1 MSKRSTKTGA
11 QSSGRGR
18 GPAARRV
25 PLPLYMWKGL
35 DPGKFSR
42 TKRKAFEQGDQVAP
56 LEAFA
61 MMVLGHGRVPRWA
74 AEYLAHGLVRF
85 LDADG
90 ARSLDE
96 VFSVM
101 GGRGRTSIKKRLEFA
116 VRDRQLTY
124 ALHRLIL
131 LGVKPDRAAQAV
143 RDTLKVPI
151 AGTTLLDL
159 YYLDGWKRVLG
170 EVFKNNELRSTLEL
184 DRAKILRDYHL
195 D

>member
-1 MSKRSTKTGA
+1 MPKRSPKTGA
-11 QSSGRGR
+11 QSGGRGR
-18 GPAARRV
+18 RPASSRV

-35 DPGKFSR
+35 DPGTFSR
-42 TKRKAFEQGDQVAP
+42 IKRKAFEAGDQVAP

-61 MMVLGHGRVPRWA
+61 VMVLGHGRVPRWA
-74 AEYLAHGLVRF
+74 AEYLAHGLIRF

-101 GGRGRTSIKKRLEFA
+101 GGRGQTSIKKRLDLV

-124 ALHRLIL
+124 ALHQLIV

-143 RDTLKVPI
+143 RHKLKVPI

-159 YYLDGWKRVLG
+159 YYRDGWKRVLV
-170 EVFKNNELRSTLEL
+170 EVFKDDVLRANL
-184 DRAKILRDYHL
+184 DRQRATILRDCQL
-195 D
+195 G

>member
-1 MSKRSTKTGA
+1 VSDLADYETAR
-11 QSSGRGR
+11 RGR
-18 GPAARRV
+18 WPAASRV
-25 PLPLYMWKGL
+25 PLPLFMWKRL
-35 DPGKFSR
+35 DPGTFSR
-42 TKRKAFEQGDQVAP
+42 TKRKAFEAGDQVAP

-61 MMVLGHGRVPRWA
+61 VMVLGHGRVPRWA

-101 GGRGRTSIKKRLEFA
+101 GERGQTSIKKRLDLV

-124 ALHRLIL
+124 ALHQLIV

-143 RDTLKVPI
+143 RDKLKVPI

-159 YYLDGWKRVLG
+159 YYREGWKRVLV
-170 EVFKNNELRSTLEL
+170 EVFKDDVLRATVEL
-184 DRAKILRDYHL
+184 DRAKILREYHL

>member
-1 MSKRSTKTGA
+1 MSKRSTKTRA
-11 QSSGRGR
+11 QSGRGR
-18 GPAARRV
+18 WPTASRV
-25 PLPLYMWKGL
+25 PSPLFMWKRL
-35 DPGKFSR
+35 DPGTFSR
-42 TKRKAFEQGDQVAP
+42 TKRKAFEAGDQVAP

-61 MMVLGHGRVPRWA
+61 LMVLGHGRVPRWA

-101 GGRGRTSIKKRLEFA
+101 GGRGQTNIKKRLDLV

-124 ALHRLIL
+124 ALHQLIV
-131 LGVKPDRAAQAV
+131 LGVKADRAAQAV
-143 RDTLKVPI
+143 RDKLNVPI

-159 YYLDGWKRVLG
+159 YYRQGWKRVLV
-170 EVFKNNELRSTLEL
+170 EVFKDNVLRAILERQ
-184 DRAKILRDYHL
+184 RAKILRDYQL
-195 D
+195 G

>member
-1 MSKRSTKTGA
+1 MPKRSPKTGA
-11 QSSGRGR
+11 ESGRGR
-18 GPAARRV
+18 WPAASRV

-35 DPGKFSR
+35 DPGTFSR
-42 TKRKAFEQGDQVAP
+42 TKRKAFEAGDQVAP

-61 MMVLGHGRVPRWA
+61 LMVLGHGRVPRWA

-101 GGRGRTSIKKRLEFA
+101 GGRGQTSIKKRLDLV

-124 ALHRLIL
+124 ALHQLIV
-131 LGVKPDRAAQAV
+131 LGVKPDRAAEAV
-143 RDTLKVPI
+143 RDKLKVPI

-159 YYLDGWKRVLG
+159 YYRQGWKRVLV
-170 EVFKNNELRSTLEL
+170 EVFKDNVLRAILERQ
-184 DRAKILRDYHL
+184 RAKILRDYQL
-195 D
+195 G

>member
-1 MSKRSTKTGA
+1 MPKRSPKTGA
-11 QSSGRGR
+11 ESGRGR
-18 GPAARRV
+18 WPAASRV

-35 DPGKFSR
+35 DPGTFSR
-42 TKRKAFEQGDQVAP
+42 TKRKAFEAGDQVAP

-61 MMVLGHGRVPRWA
+61 LMVLGHGRVPRWA
-74 AEYLAHGLVRF
+74 AEYLARGLVRF

-101 GGRGRTSIKKRLEFA
+101 GERGQTSIKKRLDLV

-124 ALHRLIL
+124 ALHQLIV

-143 RDTLKVPI
+143 RDKLKVPI

-159 YYLDGWKRVLG
+159 YYREGWKRVLV
-170 EVFKNNELRSTLEL
+170 EVFKDDVLRAILERQ
-184 DRAKILRDYHL
+184 RAKILRDYQL
-195 D
+195 G